1 MRWIENY
8 DEDNECSY
16 WVNNINGTYVYEN
29 PLEDY
34 GFDIFEEYHQV
45 WYKYF
50 PSTDTDN
57 LGDMLGSNFYRTV
70 ELLQEERYNKEL
82 QKYYEENLDL
92 FYYDESW
99 NAYILD
105 GGEDA
110 PFYLDLEGNMYNKDG
125 EFCKYVGLPPSAYTY
140 YEEEQHVVE
149 NFVPGPPP
157 LRPGMP
163 GYIPGPPPLRPGQ
176 PGYVPPPPPPR
187 AVV

>member
-1 MRWIENY
+1 M
-8 DEDNECSY
+8 S
-16 WVNNINGTYVYEN
+16 
-29 PLEDY
+29 
-34 GFDIFEEYHQV
+34 
-45 WYKYF
+45 K
-50 PSTDTDN
+50 
-57 LGDMLGSNFYRTV
+57 
-70 ELLQEERYNKEL
+70 ERYNKEL

-125 EFCKYVGLPPSAYTY
+125 EFCKNVGLPPSAYTY